1 MFCNLV
7 SGNMKMP
14 LSFTRSCYVIFD
26 YFHLSFSFYTSVQQG
41 ILQNDIVS
49 FNARSNKKLNAAP
62 AIFFK

>member
-1 MFCNLV
+1 
-7 SGNMKMP
+7 MKMP